1 MKPTQKKERSWLAFT
16 LLMAITATAAPF
28 TPLVK
33 QHLAIAQTAPKIT
46 KPAFSLPDTIEAGTK
61 VTIDG
66 SSSMNTINQA
76 LKDDFEKTYTG
87 TEVVTGE
94 KGTDAALGE
103 LKAGTLDIA
112 AIGRPL
118 TPEEK
123 AAGLIPVPISR
134 HKIAIIVGPSNSFDK
149 SITFEQF
156 AQIFRGEIT
165 DWSKLGGTA
174 GPIRFIDRPEDS
186 DTRRAFA
193 EYDVF
198 QKKPFKTGANA
209 EVVEDKTPVVIEGLK
224 ENGIGY
230 AITDQVDGQSDV
242 KVLKMHETLPDDPRY
257 PFSQPL

>member
-16 LLMAITATAAPF
+16 LLMAITATATPF

-94 KGTDAALGE
+94 KGTDVALTE

-123 AAGLIPVPISR
+123 AAGLIP
-134 HKIAIIVGPSNSFDK
+134 
-149 SITFEQF
+149 
-156 AQIFRGEIT
+156 
-165 DWSKLGGTA
+165 L
-174 GPIRFIDRPEDS
+174 
-186 DTRRAFA
+186 
-193 EYDVF
+193 
-198 QKKPFKTGANA
+198 
-209 EVVEDKTPVVIEGLK
+209 VVIKSLSLSVPVIVLIKALPSSNLPKSFGGKSPIGQNLGVQQDRFALLIGQKTVIPVEPLLSTMFSRKNPLK
-224 ENGIGY
+224 P
-230 AITDQVDGQSDV
+230 VPM
-242 KVLKMHETLPDDPRY
+242 LKL
-257 PFSQPL
+257 SKIKPL